1 MKMRSFVST
10 IVTVV
15 SFLLLQQSAFSQI
28 NRENIDDAFKEMED
42 EKLTLYFFNALDG
55 ESIENAKVTVEGS
68 GSFSS
73 DANGRVFFTPPPDGV
88 HKVHFHKTGFEAA
101 TFEIEIMVGSIFFNR
116 FSVSPALPIGNVRIV
131 LDWDKSPRDLDAHFV
146 KAGTYHISYR
156 NMRVSSD
163 GNANLDRDD
172 VDSYGPETIT
182 CKRVDSDATYH
193 YFVHNYSDR
202 NENGSNKLS
211 HSKATVKLFGG
222 GEGLL
227 EITTIPEDSE
237 GVYWHVFDI
246 VKGEVVVVNR
256 VLREAP

>member
-163 GNANLDRDD
+163 GNANLDRMMSI
-172 VDSYGPETIT
+172 VMVLKPSPANVSIPMQPITISYTTTQTGMRMAVTNFRIQ
-182 CKRVDSDATYH
+182 KRRSSSLV
-193 YFVHNYSDR
+193 VV
-202 NENGSNKLS
+202 
-211 HSKATVKLFGG
+211 KACWRSQQFLKTVK
-222 GEGLL
+222 
-227 EITTIPEDSE
+227 
-237 GVYWHVFDI
+237 VFTGMCLI
-246 VKGEVVVVNR
+246 
-256 VLREAP
+256 L